1 MLNNKKNHD
10 VNAIDHYVRE
20 YQRVE
25 KELVGHGQK
34 YLSQMRLGALE
45 QFSTLGFPSQKHSD
59 WKYTSLTTLR
69 QTPYFLGANIPCNAV
84 TATMLDPSRADY
96 RLVFVNGFFAAHLSS
111 TAVLAGDSK
120 ISNLATMLDQKAEQL
135 NATWKPNEVVE
146 KNSFIHLNTAFMQDG
161 AYIYLAANT
170 RLNSPIEILFIN
182 TDATPHRFIP
192 LRNIII
198 AEEHSQA
205 IIIEKYID
213 MTLEN
218 NTHYFLNTV
227 TECRLAANSH
237 IQHYKTITESK
248 QAQHIGS
255 LCVTQQKNS
264 QFSAYSLAL
273 SGVLIRSDVTVKLL
287 APHAHCQLKG
297 LYCTSDRQQID
308 QYTQIDHVSPQTS
321 SEEFYKG
328 IIDGRARAT
337 FNGKL
342 IVREGAI
349 LSKAKQLNKNLL
361 LSAHAE
367 INSKPQLEIF
377 TDDIQCTHGASI
389 GQLDKDALF
398 YLRAR
403 GLTATEA
410 TDLLV
415 KAFIQDI
422 IEQMPLFSDVT
433 LPRLLKNT
441 HENV

>member
-1 MLNNKKNHD
+1 MLNNNKNHD

-34 YLSQMRLGALE
+34 YLSQMRLDALE

-120 ISNLATMLDQKAEQL
+120 ISNLATMLDQKPEQL

-146 KNSFIHLNTAFMQDG
+146 KNSFTHLNTAFFQDG

-182 TDATPHRFIP
+182 TDVTPHRFIP

-198 AEEHSQA
+198 AEENSQA

-213 MTLEN
+213 MTPEN
-218 NTHYFLNTV
+218 NTHYFMNTV

-237 IQHYKTITESK
+237 IQHYKNITESK
-248 QAQHIGS
+248 QAQHVGS

-273 SGVLIRSDVTVKLL
+273 SGGLIRSDVTVKLL

-308 QYTQIDHVSPQTS
+308 QVTQIDHVSPQTS

-342 IVREGAI
+342 IVRERAI

-367 INSKPQLEIF
+367 VNSKPQLEIF

-422 IEQMPLFSDVT
+422 IEQMPLFNDVT
-433 LPRLLKNT
+433 LPCLLKNT